1 MGELVDLNKFRIEK
15 AEEEERLAELAA
27 EEAAIAAD
35 EKAQDEIDDMKDFLD
50 KLIGSLGAASSVSS
64 SVDMGYYPM
73 SDDDYF
79 NYSHSSESGY
89 DEDGGYYE
97 TYWVKGTEDE
107 NDDEP
112 DEGV

>member
-15 AEEEERLAELAA
+15 AEEEERLAAAAA

-35 EKAQDEIDDMKDFLD
+35 EEAQDEIEYMKEFLD

-64 SVDMGYYPM
+64 SADMGYYPM
-73 SDDDYF
+73 TDDDYF
-79 NYSHSSESGY
+79 SYNSETGY

-97 TYWVKGTEDE
+97 TYWVK
-107 NDDEP
+107 DDED
-112 DEGV
+112 DEDDESV